1 MLKTHKLVDGELFC
15 WVVRDSYT
23 GNMVVYVD
31 HAGNY
36 SGRFR
41 PSIRYSAKGLRELY
55 PGCKYYTPL
64 GKSVVYDISELSTEE
79 LQKLFEKEAV

>member
-1 MLKTHKLVDGELFC
+1 MLKTHRLVDGELFC
-15 WVVRDSYT
+15 WVMRDPHTSD
-23 GNMVVYVD
+23 MVVYTD
-31 HAGNY
+31 YAGNY

-55 PGCKYYTPL
+55 PGCKYYAPL

-79 LQKLFEKEAV
+79 LQQLFEKEAA